1 MISRYTRKRM
11 GELWSEDSKFAAWA
25 RVEFAVMRAM
35 GIDVSQFIDVILK
48 IDPARIAQ
56 YEKQTQHDMNA
67 FLKHLSE
74 FLPTEVRSELHR
86 GLTSYDVEDTALGL
100 LLQGA
105 TSQILEELRLAK
117 DTVWARA
124 CEHKNTLQIGRTHGV
139 HAEPITFGFK
149 LLNWY
154 AELEW
159 YEELIGVLRKYW
171 EVGKIS
177 GAVGT
182 YAHIDPSLEE
192 EVVRELSLSFPGIST
207 QIIPRGRFGLYL
219 SVLALFVGSL
229 EKFAT
234 DIRKMSET
242 EVGEVKERKGDDE
255 QGSSAMP
262 HKSAIM
268 FANPTKSENICS
280 LARYVR
286 GLAIPAYENQVTWHE
301 RDLANSANERM
312 TFKDASIAIDFMLF
326 RFRNVMENLRVFPKR
341 MRDNLNLSKGAIF
354 SGEILNALMQK
365 GMIRDEAYALVRE
378 LVLQNEDPQTGKPK
392 QSFKKVVLANP
403 LIRARLPEKEIE
415 QCFNPRRQLRNIAIL
430 FKRFEERRRKA

>member
-11 GELWSEDSKFAAWA
+11 GDLWSEDSKFAAWA

-35 GIDVSQFIDVILK
+35 GIDTNQCMAVLLK
-48 IDPARIAQ
+48 IDPARIAE
-56 YEKQTQHDMNA
+56 YEKRTQHDMNA

-74 FLPTEVRSELHR
+74 LLPEEVRSELHK
-86 GLTSYDVEDTALGL
+86 GLTSYDVEDTALGI

-117 DTVWARA
+117 DTLWARA
-124 CEHKNTLQIGRTHGV
+124 CEHKHTLQIGRTHGV

-182 YAHIDPSLEE
+182 YAHIDPMIEG
-192 EVVRELSLSFPGIST
+192 EVCRNLELSLPGIST

-219 SVLALFVGSL
+219 SVLTLLAGSL

-242 EVGEVKERKGDDE
+242 EIGEVKERKGEDE

-268 FANPTKSENICS
+268 FANPTKSENICA

-286 GLAIPAYENQVTWHE
+286 GLVIPAYENQVTWHE

-326 RFRNVMENLRVFPKR
+326 RFRNVMEHLRVFPKR
-341 MRDNLNLSKGAIF
+341 MRENLNLSKGAIF
-354 SGEILNALMQK
+354 SGEVLNALMQK
-365 GMIRDEAYALVRE
+365 GMARDEAYVLVRE
-378 LVLQNEDPQTGKPK
+378 LVIQNEDPETGKPK
-392 QSFKKVVLANP
+392 QSFKKMVLANP
-403 LIRARLPEKEIE
+403 LIRARMSQEEVA
-415 QCFNPRRQLRNIAIL
+415 QCFDPRRQLRNIDSI
-430 FKRFEERRRKA
+430 FERFEKKRSKN